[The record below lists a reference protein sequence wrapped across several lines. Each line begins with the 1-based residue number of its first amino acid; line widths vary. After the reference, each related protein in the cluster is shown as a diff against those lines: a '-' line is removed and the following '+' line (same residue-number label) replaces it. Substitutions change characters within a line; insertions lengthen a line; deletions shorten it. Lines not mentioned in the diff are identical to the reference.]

1 MVHGGTAGSTVKMW
15 RLMEFVGGSLVQ
27 DLVASQI
34 GSACQAAESAV
45 PGLCSDYTPL

>member
-15 RLMEFVGGSLVQ
+15 RLMGFVGGSLVQ
-27 DLVASQI
+27 DLVARI

-45 PGLCSDYTPL
+45 PGSCLDYTPL